1 MSNKPQRTYRV
12 RNWKEY
18 NQSLV
23 QRGSVTLWISEE
35 VLKKWQTSKKTG
47 KRGRPK
53 KYPDEILQCI
63 LCLKAVYNLPFRAV
77 EGFVKSLFLLQRV
90 DLQVPDYSLLCKRQ
104 KHLTITLPKSKPSG
118 EGLHLVIDTTGL
130 KVFGEGE
137 WKTRQ
142 HGVAKKRL
150 WRKLHL
156 AINSKT
162 QMIEAVELTELG
174 VQDSEGFSRLL
185 NCIEDPID
193 TAIGD
198 GAYDRFSCYESIEKR
213 GGKGIFPPQH
223 NAVTSDERTAN
234 RKKASAR
241 AVSKRD
247 ETIQAVRSLGRKG
260 WKEEVGYHRRSLA
273 ETGMFRFKTILGR
286 RLRTHHLENQIVEAK
301 IWCSIIN
308 TMTLQGMPKTV
319 TL

>member
-1 MSNKPQRTYRV
+1 MSNKPQGTYRV

-23 QRGSVTLWISEE
+23 QRGSITLWVSKEVIEKWKTSE
-35 VLKKWQTSKKTG
+35 KTG

-53 KYPDEILQCI
+53 EYADEIIQCI

-77 EGFVKSLFLLQRV
+77 EGFVKSLFLLQGMV
-90 DLQVPDYSLLCKRQ
+90 LKIPDYSSLCKRQ
-104 KHLTITLPKSKPSG
+104 KHLTITLPKGSRSS

-137 WKTRQ
+137 WKVRQ
-142 HGVAKKRL
+142 HGVVKKRL

-162 QMIEAVELTELG
+162 QMIEAIELTELG

-185 NCIEDPID
+185 NQIENPVE
-193 TAIGD
+193 TTIGD
-198 GAYDRFSCYESIEKR
+198 GSYDRFSCYEAIEKR
-213 GGKGIFPPQH
+213 GGRGIFPPQH
-223 NAVTSDERTAN
+223 NAVTSDERTDN
-234 RKKASAR
+234 RKKASTK
-241 AVSKRD
+241 AVAKRD
-247 ETIQAVRSLGRKG
+247 EAIKGVRSLGQKT

-273 ETGMFRFKTILGR
+273 ETGIFRLKTILGR
-286 RLRTHHLENQIVEAK
+286 RLNAHHLENQVVEAR

>member
-1 MSNKPQRTYRV
+1 MSNKPQETYRV

-18 NQSLV
+18 NKSLV
-23 QRGSVTLWISEE
+23 QRGSITLWISEE
-35 VLKKWQTSKKTG
+35 VLKKWQSSERTG

-53 KYPDEILQCI
+53 KYANEIIQCI

-77 EGFVKSLFLLQRV
+77 EGFVKSLFLLQGI
-90 DLQVPDYSLLCKRQ
+90 DLKVPDYSSLCKRQ
-104 KHLTITLPKSKPSG
+104 KHLEITLPKNRRPG
-118 EGLHLVIDTTGL
+118 ESLHLVIDTTGL

-137 WKTRQ
+137 WKVRQ
-142 HGVAKKRL
+142 YGVVKKRL

-185 NCIEDPID
+185 NQIEDPIEM
-193 TAIGD
+193 AIGD
-198 GAYDRFSCYESIEKR
+198 GTYDRFSCYEAIEKR
-213 GGKGIFPPQH
+213 GGRGIFPPQH

-234 RKKASAR
+234 RKKASTK
-241 AVSKRD
+241 AVAKRD
-247 ETIQAVRSLGRKG
+247 EAVKGVRFLGSKA

-273 ETGMFRFKTILGR
+273 ETGMFRLKTILGR
-286 RLRTHHLENQIVEAK
+286 RLSTHHLENQVVEAR